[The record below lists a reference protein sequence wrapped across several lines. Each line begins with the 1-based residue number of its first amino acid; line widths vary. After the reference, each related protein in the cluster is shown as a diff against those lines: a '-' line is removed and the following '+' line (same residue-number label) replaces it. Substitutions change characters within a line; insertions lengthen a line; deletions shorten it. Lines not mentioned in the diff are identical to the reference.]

1 MYVTKKSK
9 GIFFSFLIIVL
20 VSIFQIGF
28 ASEDDYKMW
37 KPQENVE
44 INKSWKIK
52 FNDSLDKSTLRDNIK
67 LIRVDNEEHINVD
80 LQYSNSDNSITVT
93 PLDNYYYNKEYLLV
107 IEEGIKS
114 SKGKVISQGVKFN
127 FKTKTLEEQ
136 NFSLL
141 KENFT
146 KPGSKINNPLEFYN
160 ALAYALANFESSI
173 TLNISNYN
181 KAIYKLDVIHEVLHQ
196 HPNLDY
202 GYVGARGSV
211 SSYSYSTE
219 AIMNINFNYSYPKEY
234 MQYMKKASQDRVKD
248 IIDKLIKQGMSDY
261 EKEVALHDYLL
272 KNAEYDK
279 RLYDGNMPEE
289 SYTDYGVLVKGTGV
303 CDSYAKAMYR
313 LLNSAGIETLYV
325 TGDAIDGRN
334 TIPHAWNIVKLD
346 GEYYNLDATW
356 NDPIVYNKPQG
367 IIRYTYFNIT
377 DEKLSKDHIWD
388 RSKYPECTSEK
399 YMNI

>member
-1 MYVTKKSK
+1 MHIRKKSK
-9 GIFFSFLIIVL
+9 GIFFSFLIIAL
-20 VSIFQIGF
+20 ASIFQIGL
-28 ASEDDYKMW
+28 ASEDNYELW

-44 INKSWKIK
+44 VNKSWRIK
-52 FNDSLDKSTLRDNIK
+52 FNNSLDKSTLRDNIK
-67 LIRVDNEEHINVD
+67 LIRMDNKEYINID
-80 LQYSNSDNSITVT
+80 LQYNNDDNSITVM

-107 IEEGIKS
+107 VEKGVKS
-114 SKGKVISQGVKFN
+114 SKGKVISKGVKFN
-127 FKTKTLEEQ
+127 FRTKALGEQ
-136 NFSLL
+136 SFGFL
-141 KENFT
+141 KENFIN
-146 KPGSKINNPLEFYN
+146 PGNKINSPVEFYN

-181 KAIYKLDVIHEVLHQ
+181 KSIYKLDVINEVLHQ

-211 SSYSYSTE
+211 SSYTYSTE
-219 AIMNINFNYSYPKEY
+219 AIMNINFSYRYSKEY
-234 MQYMKKASQDRVKD
+234 MQYMKKASQDKVKY
-248 IIDKLIKQGMSDY
+248 IIDKLIKQEMNDY
-261 EKEVALHDYLL
+261 EKELALHDYLL

-279 RLYDGNMPEE
+279 RLYGGSMPEE

-325 TGDAIDGRN
+325 TGDAVDGEKN
-334 TIPHAWNIVKLD
+334 IPHAWNIVKID

-356 NDPIVYNKPQG
+356 NDPIVYSKHND

-377 DEKLSKDHIWD
+377 DEQLSKDHIWD
-388 RSKYPECTSEK
+388 KSKYPKCTSEK
-399 YMNI
+399 YTHI